1 MLMYSGLRKVGEAVK
16 EKNENLLTRGYVRDR
31 TRTRVRREG
40 ARIAL
45 LIGEGD
51 GKVGRNEKESG
62 GVVKREGVNE
72 GRKGNQ
78 WKIGRWSRG

>member
-1 MLMYSGLRKVGEAVK
+1 M
-16 EKNENLLTRGYVRDR
+16 
-31 TRTRVRREG
+31 RTRVVRER
-40 ARIAL
+40 AHDRA
-45 LIGEGD
+45 LIGEGNE
-51 GKVGRNEKESG
+51 KVGRNEKESG